1 MRFQRAA
8 FKLRFQRARANWG
21 ALFLIEVSS
30 SVRCKVHALIL
41 RLDSPL
47 SSAFVSFKAFV
58 FKSYI
63 SKRAKSFS

>member
-1 MRFQRAA
+1 MQFQRAA
-8 FKLRFQRARANWG
+8 FKLRFQRTRANWC

-30 SVRCKVHALIL
+30 SVRCKVHVLIL

-47 SSAFVSFKAFV
+47 SSAFVIFKAFV

-63 SKRAKSFS
+63 SKRVKSFS